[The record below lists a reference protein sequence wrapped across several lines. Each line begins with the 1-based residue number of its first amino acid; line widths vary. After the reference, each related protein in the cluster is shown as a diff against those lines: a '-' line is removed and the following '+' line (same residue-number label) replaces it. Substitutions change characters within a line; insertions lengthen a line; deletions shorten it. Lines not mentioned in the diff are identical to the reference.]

1 MNTYEDAVAE
11 IARSDYG
18 YNHSMDDGDKA
29 YHNGAIGQIA
39 IANAIKDLADEYER
53 RTNLM
58 EGFYS
63 VAVKIAD
70 SLDGIGALFGDFID
84 CAEELRTTIYY
95 KDYKKE
101 E

>member
-70 SLDGIGALFGDFID
+70 SLDGIGGMLWWFTNQTHCFFLIFEKHRD
-84 CAEELRTTIYY
+84 LV
-95 KDYKKE
+95 
-101 E
+101 